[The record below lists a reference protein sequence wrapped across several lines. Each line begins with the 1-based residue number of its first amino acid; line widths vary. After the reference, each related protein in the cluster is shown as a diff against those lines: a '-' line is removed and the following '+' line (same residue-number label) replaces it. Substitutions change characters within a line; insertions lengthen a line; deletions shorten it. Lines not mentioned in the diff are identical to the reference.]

1 MPTPTLPLDF
11 PLLQDEARRFVV
23 ELQLLSLATVG
34 HWRMHEAGVPM
45 VRAYA
50 LFLADLTRQESQNFW
65 LRALAV
71 KLNMEVGAQQ
81 PFLRYNATCKDWSL
95 HSPVDSYSLACYFA
109 ILGEDSVETDV
120 DRWTVRDW
128 DLPMDA
134 DKLPEALYLI
144 LCDAFGVT
152 HGA

>member
-1 MPTPTLPLDF
+1 VPTTTLPLDF
-11 PLLQDEARRFVV
+11 PLLQDEARRLVI
-23 ELQLLSLATVG
+23 ELQLLSLNAVG
-34 HWRMHEAGVPM
+34 HWYMHEAGPPM

-71 KLNMEVGAQQ
+71 KLNMEVGVQQ
-81 PFLRYNATCKDWSL
+81 PYLRYNSTCEDWSL
-95 HSPVDSYSLACYFA
+95 HSPRMPDSLACYFA
-109 ILGEDSVETDV
+109 ILKEGRTGPNV
-120 DRWTVRDW
+120 DRWTVRNW

-144 LCDAFGVT
+144 LCDAFGV
-152 HGA
+152 AP